1 MVMMNLAMAFERTD
15 EVILP
20 AVYAFVAASFNASLT
35 QIAYLTLARALAQA
49 ICSPLGGFSGYYWN
63 RAAVIGVGATVWGCT
78 MVAFAFA
85 TSLAQGIALWSITG
99 LGLAVIVPNVQS
111 LTADLYSEGDRGKAF
126 GTLHLTSA
134 LGAAGGGL
142 VATNLG
148 AARPGGWDGWRLAIL
163 LLGGLSFGIAAGT
176 CALARD
182 PRGRPGSLRIGDAPL
197 EDGAAA
203 LMSSPL
209 AVPAEPAEPST
220 PPPAASAGLPAGA
233 SPNPL
238 FDGAEPD
245 GGAPPEAPMQ
255 GHEPTPAAPAPA
267 PAPGPAPA
275 PAPTTT
281 QGTSIDCG
289 AFARELGSVVRVPT
303 FVLIVAQGIVG
314 NIPAAAL
321 GFQTLYLQLLGISP
335 AWASIA
341 VSTGMAFH
349 AAGGLLGG
357 WIGDAAARLSPR
369 HGRIAACQVSVV
381 LGAAVT
387 ALFLRGLPRE
397 GAAAASHVGAYV
409 AVLALAGLVNAWPA
423 PACNNPIFAEIVPPG
438 ARTLIY
444 SFDRSFEMAVAALAV
459 PLVGVLAERWFGFD
473 GTATASG
480 DPALDGPKAEALSRA
495 LLLMTI
501 IPWTACAVV
510 YSFVHV
516 SYPRDKQR
524 ALAASAGLSSVGGL
538 EGAAGGEGRQ
548 AGAAANGAWA
558 GVAGA
563 AGTSVIVA
571 RGRGGGGG
579 NGAGR
584 A

>member
-49 ICSPLGGFSGYYWN
+49 VFSPLGGFSGYYFN
-63 RAAVIGVGATVWGCT
+63 RAVVIGAGATVWGLT

-85 TSLAQGIALWSITG
+85 TSLGQGVALWSITG

-134 LGAAGGGL
+134 LGASVGGL

-148 AARPGGWDGWRLAIL
+148 AARPGGWEGWRLSIL
-163 LLGGLSFGIAAGT
+163 LLGALSFGIAAGT
-176 CALARD
+176 CVWARD
-182 PRGRPGSLRIGDAPL
+182 PRARPGSIRVGPQLPVEQ
-197 EDGAAA
+197 EDEGVAA
-203 LMSSPL
+203 LATVALAAPGDGGVVDGNGNGSGGPL
-209 AVPAEPAEPST
+209 ATPATAA
-220 PPPAASAGLPAGA
+220 PPPASTT
-233 SPNPL
+233 NP
-238 FDGAEPD
+238 P
-245 GGAPPEAPMQ
+245 
-255 GHEPTPAAPAPA
+255 
-267 PAPGPAPA
+267 
-275 PAPTTT
+275 
-281 QGTSIDCG
+281 IDCG
-289 AFARELGSVVRVPT
+289 AFTRELGAVLRVPT

-314 NIPAAAL
+314 NVPAAAL

-341 VSTGMAFH
+341 VSAGMAFH

-357 WIGDAAARLSPR
+357 WIGDVAARASPR
-369 HGRIAACQVSVV
+369 HGRIFACQVSVV
-381 LGAAVT
+381 LGLGATV
-387 ALFLRGLPRE
+387 LFLRGLPRAD
-397 GAAAASHVGAYV
+397 AAAHVGAYV
-409 AVLALAGLVNAWPA
+409 SVLALAGLVNAWPA

-495 LLLMTI
+495 LLLMTV

-510 YSFVHV
+510 YSAVHAT
-516 SYPRDKQR
+516 YPRDKRR
-524 ALAASAGLSSVGGL
+524 ALAATAAARLSSADGPLGNEGDRGAVGGPWS
-538 EGAAGGEGRQ
+538 GGGVPAGS
-548 AGAAANGAWA
+548 
-558 GVAGA
+558 
-563 AGTSVIVA
+563 SVIVA
-571 RGRGGGGG
+571 RGGGVGGSGRSGGGV
-579 NGAGR
+579 
-584 A
+584 

>member
-49 ICSPLGGFSGYYWN
+49 LFSPLGGFAGFYFN
-63 RAAVIGVGATVWGCT
+63 RAAVIGAGATVWGLT

-85 TSLAQGIALWSITG
+85 TSLAQGVALWSITG

-111 LTADLYSEGDRGKAF
+111 LTADLYAEGDRGKAF

-148 AARPGGWDGWRLAIL
+148 AARPGGWEGWRLAIL
-163 LLGGLSFGIAAGT
+163 LLGALSFGIAAGT

-182 PRGRPGSLRIGDAPL
+182 PRGRPGSLRIGAPAL
-197 EDGAAA
+197 EAAVAALASVPLAAPSEDGGVVG
-203 LMSSPL
+203 PGDGR
-209 AVPAEPAEPST
+209 PSI
-220 PPPAASAGLPAGA
+220 PPPSPPLPL
-233 SPNPL
+233 SPP
-238 FDGAEPD
+238 PPVT
-245 GGAPPEAPMQ
+245 APP
-255 GHEPTPAAPAPA
+255 
-267 PAPGPAPA
+267 
-275 PAPTTT
+275 
-281 QGTSIDCG
+281 IDCG
-289 AFARELGSVVRVPT
+289 AFARELGCVMRVPT

-335 AWASIA
+335 AWASVA
-341 VSTGMAFH
+341 VSAGMAVH
-349 AAGGLLGG
+349 AVGGLLGG
-357 WIGDAAARLSPR
+357 WIGDVAARASPR
-369 HGRIAACQVSVV
+369 HGRIFVCQASVLLG
-381 LGAAVT
+381 LGATV
-387 ALFLRGLPRE
+387 LFLRGLPRA
-397 GAAAASHVGAYV
+397 GAAGHVGAYV

-423 PACNNPIFAEIVPPG
+423 PACNNPIFAEIVPAG

-459 PLVGVLAERWFGFD
+459 PLVGVLAEKWFGFD

-495 LLLMTI
+495 LLLMTA
-501 IPWTACAVV
+501 IPWTACAVA
-510 YSFVHV
+510 YSAVHAT
-516 SYPRDKQR
+516 YPRDKRR
-524 ALAASAGLSSVGGL
+524 ALAATARLSGTGGPPSPGVGGR
-538 EGAAGGEGRQ
+538 AGGVEGPWSGGGVP
-548 AGAAANGAWA
+548 AGA
-558 GVAGA
+558 
-563 AGTSVIVA
+563 SVIVA
-571 RGRGGGGG
+571 RGG
-579 NGAGR
+579 GR
-584 A
+584 ANNNSGV